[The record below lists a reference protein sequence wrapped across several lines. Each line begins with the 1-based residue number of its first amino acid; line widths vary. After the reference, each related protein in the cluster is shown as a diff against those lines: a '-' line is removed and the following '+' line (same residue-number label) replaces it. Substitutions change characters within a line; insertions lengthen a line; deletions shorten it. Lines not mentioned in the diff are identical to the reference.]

1 MNEDRT
7 PQTPPIIKAVTD
19 CESRPRWSVMIPAY
33 NCIGYLQ
40 TALESV
46 LIQDPGPE
54 IMQIEVVDDHS
65 TDGDVR
71 ALVARVGKG
80 RVGYY
85 RQPYN
90 RGSLRNFETCLNR
103 SKGHLVHLLH
113 GDDAV
118 LPGFYRVT
126 GALFDAHPQVGAAFT
141 SHIVIDECGNQVYS
155 RQSLMDKP
163 GVLSDW
169 LSTIARRQRL
179 QPPAIV
185 VKRLVYEHLGGF
197 FAFHFNEDWEM
208 WVRIAAHYPVA
219 YSPERLAR
227 YRYHTNNITTR
238 SFLSGQNILD
248 IYKAIDIIQ
257 HYLPPEKRKSY
268 KRSARKYKSIYI
280 AHKSHQLYNEYGTT
294 HAALLQ
300 AKAAFKMSRNLN
312 TIYIILKLY
321 IKKLIGYKFLKKR
334 TLRFFEKLKERNA
347 DSEPVPVNRLKE

>member
-219 YSPERLAR
+219 YSPSGLPG
-227 YRYHTNNITTR
+227 TGTIQIT
-238 SFLSGQNILD
+238 
-248 IYKAIDIIQ
+248 
-257 HYLPPEKRKSY
+257 LPPVRFYPDRTFWISIRRSISFSIIFRRKKGSHIKDQRENINQFISLTNLISY
-268 KRSARKYKSIYI
+268 IMSTGPPMRPCCRPRP
-280 AHKSHQLYNEYGTT
+280 
-294 HAALLQ
+294 LL
-300 AKAAFKMSRNLN
+300 K
-312 TIYIILKLY
+312 
-321 IKKLIGYKFLKKR
+321 
-334 TLRFFEKLKERNA
+334 
-347 DSEPVPVNRLKE
+347 